1 MRRLGYQDRSQTSG
15 SGFWYPKFGI
25 YYVTSNGCSGKVEG
39 VHERG
44 IRVRV
49 RVRVRVGVSVRVR
62 VRMKV
67 KKGSGKRVSN
77 PRPAAWEAAALPT
90 ELLPLVAEI

>member
-15 SGFWYPKFGI
+15 SGFCYPKFGI

-49 RVRVRVGVSVRVR
+49 RVRVRVGGSVRVR

-67 KKGSGKRVSN
+67 KKGSGQRVSN